1 MKVLGIGLFILSL
14 TVLPQLLPAQ
24 DPVLEVV
31 TKTIEE
37 SYKYQPGFEV
47 AVEGEKAEIFVET
60 WDEPSISVRIEM
72 TARHAQLETAREEIE
87 NLSFSIEQVKNKIY
101 LQNGRKNPDL
111 KPASRITVHYYIT
124 LPEECPVYV
133 KNHFGAAN
141 ISNLR
146 NRLRIFGEYSQININ
161 NVTGLMDIRT
171 RFGDIFGE
179 KLDGNVTINAR
190 RSDITL
196 EDFGGNFT
204 INAQYGQLKLR
215 PNASLAG
222 LQVTADQSDVVLLDG
237 IGDLFSYTL
246 TSTHGDIAVPTEL
259 RVSILE
265 STDEV
270 QRIRIQPPT
279 ENRAEINI
287 SVTFGDLTI
296 EQQREQL
303 RRVRY

>member
-1 MKVLGIGLFILSL
+1 MKCLLSAFLLSGLPILVS
-14 TVLPQLLPAQ
+14 AQ

-37 SYKYQPGFEV
+37 SYNYQPGFEV

-60 WDEPSISVRIEM
+60 WDQPKISVRIEM
-72 TARHAQLETAREEIE
+72 TARHAQLETARAEIE
-87 NLSFSIEQVKNKIY
+87 NLSFSIERVKNKVY
-101 LQNGRKNPDL
+101 LQNGRKNPAL
-111 KPASRITVHYYIT
+111 KPASRMTVQYYIT

-204 INAQYGQLKLR
+204 INAQYGQLQLR
-215 PNASLAG
+215 PNASLTG
-222 LQVTADQSDVVLLDG
+222 LQVTADKSDVLLLDG
-237 IGDLFSYTL
+237 IGDLFAYTL

-265 STDEV
+265 STDEI

-279 ENRAEINI
+279 ENRAEISI

>member
-1 MKVLGIGLFILSL
+1 MLLG
-14 TVLPQLLPAQ
+14 LPAVLPAQ

-37 SYKYQPGFEV
+37 SYQYRPGFEV

-60 WDEPSISVRIEM
+60 WEAPRIAVRIEM
-72 TARHAQLETAREEIE
+72 TARHAQLETAQRELE
-87 NLSFSIEQVKNKIY
+87 NLSFSIERIKNKIY
-101 LQNGRKNPDL
+101 LQNSRKDPEL
-111 KPASRITVHYYIT
+111 KPASRMTVRYYIT

-133 KNHFGAAN
+133 KNPFGAAN

-179 KLDGNVTINAR
+179 HLDGNVTINAR

-204 INAQYGQLKLR
+204 INAQYGQLKLQ
-215 PNASLAG
+215 PNAALAG
-222 LQVTADQSDVVLLDG
+222 LHVTADKSDVLLLDG
-237 IGDLFSYTL
+237 IGDLFAYTL
-246 TSTHGDIAVPTEL
+246 TSTHGEIAVPTEL

-265 STDEV
+265 ATDEL

-279 ENRAEINI
+279 ENRAEISI

>member
-1 MKVLGIGLFILSL
+1 MALVLG
-14 TVLPQLLPAQ
+14 LPTPARAQ
-24 DPVLEVV
+24 GPVLEVV
-31 TKTIEE
+31 TKTIQE
-37 SYKYQPGFEV
+37 SYTYQPGFEV

-60 WDEPSISVRIEM
+60 WDRNEISIRMEM
-72 TARHAQLETAREEIE
+72 TARHARLETARDELE
-87 NLSFSIEQVKNKIY
+87 NLSFSIERVKNKIY
-101 LQNGRKNPDL
+101 LQNGRIDERL
-111 KPASRITVHYYIT
+111 KPASRLTVHYYIT

-146 NRLRIFGEYSQININ
+146 NRLRIFAEYSQININ

-171 RFGDIFGE
+171 RFGDIMGE

-204 INAQYGQLKLR
+204 INAQYGKLSLR
-215 PNASLAG
+215 PNAALTG
-222 LQVTADQSDVVLLDG
+222 LRVTADQSDVVLLDG
-237 IGDLFSYTL
+237 IGDLFAYTL
-246 TSTHGDIAVPTEL
+246 TSTHGEIQIPTEL

-279 ENRAEINI
+279 ENRAEISI
-287 SVTFGDLTI
+287 SVSFGNLTI